1 MIEVWIVF
9 ISSLINLT
17 IRKLIMNENQ
27 TTEMT
32 VLLLMI
38 SQSINQE
45 MNPNI
50 FWWKT
55 TFPPPL
61 GTQRGLTELSP
72 CMLKM
77 IPCNR
82 NDNVLPVHSQE
93 SLTWVR
99 TTPNRN
105 APIVRKNP
113 AKRRRALDLRATRL
127 GSWVR
132 VVCQR
137 QTPGKMKM
145 KTAARQ
151 PSRLITTPMLGI
163 SIANINE
170 ATNLQTETVK
180 KVESNVYHQT
190 VAMTTLLIFSFLS
203 LSSDMKTSLMRS
215 EAASLPQNK
224 RIGYVV

>member
-1 MIEVWIVF
+1 
-9 ISSLINLT
+9 
-17 IRKLIMNENQ
+17 
-27 TTEMT
+27 
-32 VLLLMI
+32 MI
-38 SQSINQE
+38 SQTINQE
-45 MNPNI
+45 EMYPNI

-55 TFPPPL
+55 TFPPSL
-61 GTQRGLTELSP
+61 GTQRGLTALSP
-72 CMLKM
+72 CRLKM

-93 SLTWVR
+93 RLTWVR

-151 PSRLITTPMLGI
+151 PSKLITTPMLGI

-203 LSSDMKTSLMRS
+203 LSSEMKTSLMRS